1 MDEKDLKRENN
12 MLLLEDQRKIK
23 SLEDFNRKY
32 QELEEYRRIMGIKEF
47 VHKKKLWMSQNCK
60 YYMRNNKDQGYS
72 QIDWKGLTL
81 SKHRR

>member
-1 MDEKDLKRENN
+1 
-12 MLLLEDQRKIK
+12 MLLLEDKREDLAGFIK
-23 SLEDFNRKY
+23 KY
-32 QELEEYRRIMGIKEF
+32 QDLEEYRRIMGIKEF
-47 VHKKKLWMSQNCK
+47 VHKKKLRMSQNCK